1 MISEGC
7 WRGEQCGD
15 LEVLYNLFLIF
26 DKVAWEKNY
35 VVSINDFGP
44 VSGQQCLRFLSPS
57 VGRINQAW
65 DERLLSPCCPS
76 HAPIIFPVLVPASN
90 RILKMSLN
98 TFPPSSSFLFRS
110 NSSVCLLKRL
120 LGPGKVVQGIEVL
133 VHRPDDLSS
142 TLGSHDVAGKRASPK
157 GCPGPYTLTTECM
170 HLHTLINDSLIMI

>member
-120 LGPGKVVQGIEVL
+120 FGAWQG
-133 VHRPDDLSS
+133 SS
-142 TLGSHDVAGKRASPK
+142 GDRGACAQAWWPQFNPWIPWCGREKSKS
-157 GCPGPYTLTTECM
+157 
-170 HLHTLINDSLIMI
+170 